1 MTLIVRDFRAADAV
15 AVAEARRSAFPY
27 LVTTPETVAWTVA
40 SAPPERQYRLLVAE
54 ADGQVVGS
62 CATGVFH
69 DASEPGHAFAQTAVR
84 VDARGTGAGSALV
97 SAAEERLAGLG
108 VVKVSAWALDE
119 PRCVTFAER
128 RGYRR
133 GRGSRVQRLDL
144 TGVAL
149 PPLDLQALRFSRRG
163 GVELRTAADFADDP
177 RPLYE
182 VDVECTED
190 EPGAVG
196 FAGLPYAEWLA
207 LNWEHPAL
215 DRELTSVAVVDGAV
229 AAFSVAHTDRRG
241 RYWSAMTGTLRAF
254 RGRGLAKLAKN
265 DSLHRARAA
274 GCVEAFAG
282 NDGGN
287 EPMLAVNKWFGYAP
301 VATQW
306 RYVRE
311 LGA

>member
-1 MTLIVRDFRAADAV
+1 MTLIVRDYRAADAE

-40 SAPPERQYRLLVAE
+40 GAPPEQQYRLLVAE
-54 ADGQVVGS
+54 ADGQVVGC

-69 DASEPGHAFAQTAVR
+69 DSSEPGQTFAQTVVR
-84 VDARGTGAGSALV
+84 ADARGTGAGSALV

-108 VVKVSAWALDE
+108 AAKVFAWTLDE

-133 GRGSRVQRLDL
+133 GGSSRVQRLDL
-144 TGVAL
+144 AGAAL
-149 PPLDLQALRFSRRG
+149 PPLDLQSLPDD
-163 GVELRTAADFADDP
+163 VELRTAADFADDP
-177 RPLYE
+177 HPLYE
-182 VDVECTED
+182 ADVECTED
-190 EPGAVG
+190 EPGDVRFTG
-196 FAGLPYAEWLA
+196 PPYAEWLA
-207 LNWEHPAL
+207 LTWEHPAL

-241 RYWSAMTGTLRAF
+241 RYWSGMTGTRRAF
-254 RGRGLAKLAKN
+254 RGRGLAKLTKN
-265 DSLHRARAA
+265 DSLHRARAV

-287 EPMLAVNKWFGYAP
+287 EPMLAVNKWFGYTP
-301 VATQW
+301 VATRW

-311 LGA
+311 LDA

>member
-1 MTLIVRDFRAADAV
+1 MTLIVRDFRAADAE
-15 AVAEARRSAFPY
+15 AAAEVRRSAFPY

-40 SAPPERQYRLLVAE
+40 GAPPEQQYRLLVAE

-69 DASEPGHAFAQTAVR
+69 DASEPGQAFAQTVVR
-84 VDARGTGAGSALV
+84 ADARGTGAGSALV

-108 VVKVSAWALDE
+108 AAKVSAWALDE

-144 TGVAL
+144 AGAAL
-149 PPLDLQALRFSRRG
+149 PPLDRQALGFSRWG

-182 VDVECTED
+182 ADVECTED
-190 EPGAVG
+190 EPGDVQFVG
-196 FAGLPYAEWLA
+196 PPYAEWLA
-207 LNWEHPAL
+207 LTWDHPAL

-229 AAFSVAHTDRRG
+229 AAFSLAHTDRRG
-241 RYWSAMTGTLRAF
+241 RYWSGMTGTPRAF

-287 EPMLAVNKWFGYAP
+287 EPMLAINRWFGYAP

-311 LGA
+311 LTA

>member
-149 PPLDLQALRFSRRG
+149 PPLDLQASRFSRRG
-163 GVELRTAADFADDP
+163 GVELRTAADFADNP

-182 VDVECTED
+182 ADVECTED
-190 EPGAVG
+190 EPGDVG